1 MISRVIVTGTMDDG
15 KKKCKACFERI
26 PEEEFDQH
34 LANEHG
40 TGPLAPRPVCP
51 PELEF
56 LREPL
61 IESRYPEWVT
71 ATAPVKKELASRVKP
86 MLREFAEVDTDHYLS
101 TIWDMGYDIVKRET
115 P

>member
-1 MISRVIVTGTMDDG
+1 MSD
-15 KKKCKACFERI
+15 KKCKACFGRI

-34 LANEHG
+34 LVDKHG

-56 LREPL
+56 LREDL
-61 IESRYPEWVT
+61 IESRYPEWVKDH
-71 ATAPVKKELASRVKP
+71 KKRREAHKSERGREITLKI
-86 MLREFAEVDTDHYLS
+86 LRDFAEVDTDHYLS